1 MKIWSLKHRCE
12 EPFIVWHLVDL
23 SGSFLD
29 WLEQEDIKVQLYKVE
44 EKASANLFCE
54 RSTCA
59 RVWYYYVYCYKY
71 YILCVVPWE
80 VNLCEGLLLLCVLLC
95 VLTTLYYYEM
105 LTCASIRYDLKSVY
119 YTCDTVIL
127 LGSNC
132 VWLEVVSVLHSHW
145 MSCSGNALPHLFCE
159 GSTTNDCCEGHTWPG
174 SLHDMK
180 VRTTCCRIY
189 TKGHLCESHSLSDS
203 PVSMKKWVGEPDDW
217 QENLF
222 ISSPLLQVGGGSDSF
237 SHCPAWGWVSRPH
250 CPHSRGRVGESVKWL
265 HIFFTDN
272 CDSAS
277 FLVQENLP
285 GRLDLD

>member
-1 MKIWSLKHRCE
+1 MWYSHSA
-12 EPFIVWHLVDL
+12 W
-23 SGSFLD
+23 
-29 WLEQEDIKVQLYKVE
+29 IK
-44 EKASANLFCE
+44 
-54 RSTCA
+54 
-59 RVWYYYVYCYKY
+59 
-71 YILCVVPWE
+71 LCM
-80 VNLCEGLLLLCVLLC
+80 
-95 VLTTLYYYEM
+95 T
-105 LTCASIRYDLKSVY
+105 
-119 YTCDTVIL
+119 
-127 LGSNC
+127 C

-159 GSTTNDCCEGHTWPG
+159 GSTNDCCEGQTWPG

-203 PVSMKKWVGEPDDW
+203 PVSMKKWVGEPYDW

-285 GRLDLD
+285 GRLDLDQMSAGSISLVSPDDIYLQFQFWKTVRTSHCGFWTLYLASRHPWYLLFEGRLLDGWTLTRCQLTIS

>member
-1 MKIWSLKHRCE
+1 MPDIHLNKVIDGQCKFEVYNIDVRTL
-12 EPFIVWHLVDL
+12 IVWYLVYL

-44 EKASANLFCE
+44 EKASTNLFCE

-132 VWLEVVSVLHSHW
+132 VWLVYDLKLSVY
-145 MSCSGNALPHLFCE
+145 
-159 GSTTNDCCEGHTWPG
+159 
-174 SLHDMK
+174 
-180 VRTTCCRIY
+180 Y
-189 TKGHLCESHSLSDS
+189 T
-203 PVSMKKWVGEPDDW
+203 V
-217 QENLF
+217 
-222 ISSPLLQVGGGSDSF
+222 I
-237 SHCPAWGWVSRPH
+237 GWVVLATLFLTS
-250 CPHSRGRVGESVKWL
+250 SVRGQQLMTVVRVIPGQVPCMTWKSEPLVVEFIQRAIYVKVIPCQILQSAWKSGLGNLTTDKKTCSNL
-265 HIFFTDN
+265 HLS
-272 CDSAS
+272 C
-277 FLVQENLP
+277 
-285 GRLDLD
+285 R